1 MFLAKKLKNYLEE
14 QNRAQIISFVKEMRQ
29 NGCAIHQIQDIIDN
43 YREMN
48 EISDCFDDFLDD
60 ICSALEGWC
69 STEYV
74 LHPSQFKKEGE

>member
-1 MFLAKKLKNYLEE
+1 MFLAKKLKNHLEE
-14 QNRAQIISFVKEMRQ
+14 QNRAQIVSFVEEMRQ
-29 NGCAIHQIQDIIDN
+29 NGCAVHQIQDIIDN

-60 ICSALEGWC
+60 IFSALEGWC